1 MNCGDNMI
9 SVSIGIC
16 AYNEEKNIGNL
27 LDRLLS
33 QKTKKIKIDEIIVV
47 SSGSTDRTDEIVR
60 EYSKKDDRINLITQP
75 KREGKASAIN
85 EFLKVANGDVCVLES
100 ADTLPLDD
108 TIEKLC
114 LPFYDEKVGMVGGH
128 PIPTNDRNKFIGFVG
143 HLLWELHHH
152 IALENPKLGEL
163 IAFRNVID
171 KISPNTAVDE
181 AWIEAL
187 IREKGYKIVY
197 VPDAICYNKA
207 PETISDF
214 IKQRRRIHAGHL
226 HLKKELGYSVSTM
239 NIGTVLKAL
248 KKVNLTP
255 KERIYLIGAIALEGY
270 CRVLGYL
277 DYYVFKKNHVVWEMV
292 ETTKEVIR

>member
-1 MNCGDNMI
+1 MI

-16 AYNEEKNIGNL
+16 AYNEEKNIGKL
-27 LDRLLS
+27 LDKLLS
-33 QKTKKIKIDEIIVV
+33 QKTEKIRIAEIIVV

-60 EYSKKDDRINLITQP
+60 EYSKKDDRIKLITQP

-85 EFLKVANGDVCVLES
+85 EFLKVAKADVCVLES
-100 ADTLPLDD
+100 ADTLPLDNI
-108 TIEKLC
+108 IEKLC
-114 LPFYDEKVGMVGGH
+114 LPFYDEKVGMAGGH
-128 PIPTNDRNKFIGFVG
+128 PIPTNDRNKFTGFVG

-163 IAFRNVID
+163 VAFRNIID
-171 KISPNTAVDE
+171 KISSNTAVDE

-187 IREKGYKIVY
+187 IKAKGYKIVY

-239 NIGTVLKAL
+239 NIGVILKAL

-255 KERIYLIGAIALEGY
+255 KEKIYLIGAIALEGY
-270 CRVLGYL
+270 CTILGYL
-277 DYYVFKKNHVVWEMV
+277 DLFIAKKDHSVWKIADS
-292 ETTKEVIR
+292 TKRVIK